1 MRDGFGILWGL
12 PFPPLQHGASYP
24 NILDSLRI
32 RYISRQLPAYQL
44 APCWSDNA
52 TMNFDETCEPT
63 ARSTSQVDMLSF
75 GVGLTEEEANDN
87 R

>member
-1 MRDGFGILWGL
+1 MPTFTIYRACELVYVEVETFEIEAPTQQEALAIL
-12 PFPPLQHGASYP
+12 
-24 NILDSLRI
+24 
-32 RYISRQLPAYQL
+32 
-44 APCWSDNA
+44 
-52 TMNFDETCEPT
+52 TNFDETCEPT